1 MLSYLSGKFAT
12 RWSRLLPRNAG
23 GIVCC
28 MPLSRTQPMPDLFGG
43 VADPEPHHGP
53 ARLTSIRPTPAVMS
67 TADKS
72 SPRYVLPK
80 DLSNALQQL
89 DDLELD
95 RLLRLPAMSCN
106 DAADR

>member
-1 MLSYLSGKFAT
+1 
-12 RWSRLLPRNAG
+12 
-23 GIVCC
+23 
-28 MPLSRTQPMPDLFGG
+28 
-43 VADPEPHHGP
+43 
-53 ARLTSIRPTPAVMS
+53 MS